1 MDPSMFT
8 PEMIVRRDA
17 RAPRRDANARAMTTA
32 TRRKIAR
39 RRERARD
46 ASERLTERRIARLE
60 RERRRKRNR

>member
-32 TRRKIAR
+32 TLRKIAR
-39 RRERARD
+39 RRERTTDGTTDRA
-46 ASERLTERRIARLE
+46 T
-60 RERRRKRNR
+60 

>member
-1 MDPSMFT
+1 
-8 PEMIVRRDA
+8 
-17 RAPRRDANARAMTTA
+17 MTTA
-32 TRRKIAR
+32 TLRKIAR